1 MLWCNCKKFLA
12 KYKGQL
18 NGKKVVLFGST
29 GGIGKELSRYILEL
43 GGILISV
50 DRNSRK
56 VEELRQVL
64 LQQFPQAE
72 MYHKIADLE
81 QLETVKQVCDELES
95 MGVDVLI
102 HNAGAYSI
110 PRKICSTGYDNVFQ
124 INFISPYYITNRL
137 MAHLEAR
144 KGRVVV
150 VGSVAHNYSKT
161 DQKDVDFSG
170 RMKASLVY
178 GNAKR
183 YLMFA
188 MLELMKEHPNVTLSV
203 THPGVAFTNITNHYP
218 KLIFAIIKHPMKVI
232 FMPPRMAALSIV
244 QGIFDET
251 DCYEWIGP
259 SIFNVW
265 GKQTK
270 KTLHTCKKEEIATI
284 YENAKRI
291 YLESR

>member
-18 NGKKVVLFGST
+18 DGKKVVLFGST
-29 GGIGKELSRYILEL
+29 GGIGNQLSCYILEL
-43 GGILISV
+43 GGILITV
-50 DRNSRK
+50 DRNPQK
-56 VEELRQVL
+56 VETLRQTL
-64 LQQFPQAE
+64 LQDFPNAE
-72 MYHKIADLE
+72 MYHKNADLE
-81 QLETVKQVCDELES
+81 DLETVKKVCDELES

-110 PRKICSTGYDNVFQ
+110 PRKVCSTGYDNVFQ

-137 MAHLEAR
+137 MGHLEGR

-150 VGSVAHNYSKT
+150 VGSIAHNYSKT
-161 DQKDVDFSG
+161 DEKDIDFS
-170 RMKASLVY
+170 RRTKASLVY

-188 MLELMKEHPNVTLSV
+188 MLELMKEHPDVTLSV
-203 THPGVAFTNITNHYP
+203 THPGITFTNITNHYP

-232 FMPPRMAALSIV
+232 FMPPRMAALSIL
-244 QGIFDET
+244 QGMFDET
-251 DCYEWIGP
+251 ACYEWIGP
-259 SIFNVW
+259 SVFDIW
-265 GKQTK
+265 GKPSK
-270 KTLHTCKKEEIATI
+270 KTLCTCKQKEIASI